1 MREVVITGTGILSP
15 LGHGVPA
22 NRQALIAG
30 RNGVRRIQNFE
41 SAGFPI
47 QSAGEVEMESLARD
61 NARPGAMAELA
72 LAEALASA
80 GLPAPGET
88 EPNSQWAASFAIGK
102 PTVDLE
108 LLIGQR
114 ARWQEEPTAAGVYR
128 LLPELVESRDVWD
141 PAALAARL
149 ARRAGAGGRVFSCYT
164 ACASGNDALGLGK
177 RLIER
182 GEADVV
188 IAGGTDSQVHPLSM
202 LEFDLLSALS
212 REEPELASR
221 PFDRNRTGF
230 VIGEG
235 AAVVVLEAREHA
247 ARRGAPVRARLAGY
261 GLSLDGYGLTKCH
274 PEGKGAA
281 QAMQAALDDAR
292 LSTAEIGY
300 INAHGTATVLN
311 DAAET
316 AAVRRVWGEAAK
328 SVPISSTKSL
338 TGHLLTAASAVEAVF
353 SLLALEGNFLPVN
366 RNYETPDPD
375 CDLDIIQGE
384 TRFAPLR
391 AVMSNGFG
399 FGGQNASLILT
410 RA

>member
-1 MREVVITGTGILSP
+1 MREVVITGAGVISP
-15 LGHGVPA
+15 LGEGLPA
-22 NRQALIAG
+22 HRAALIAG
-30 RNGVRRIQNFE
+30 RGGVRRIRGFD
-41 SAGFPI
+41 ATGFPI
-47 QSAGEVEMESLARD
+47 QSAGEVEKDDLVGG
-61 NARPGAMAELA
+61 NARPEAMAELA
-72 LAEALASA
+72 LAEALETA
-80 GLPAPGET
+80 GLPAPGVA
-88 EPNSQWAASFAIGK
+88 EPHPRWAASFAIGK
-102 PTVDLE
+102 PTVDLH
-108 LLIGQR
+108 LLLNQR
-114 ARWQEEPTAAGVYR
+114 ARWAADPTAEGVR
-128 LLPELVESRDVWD
+128 RHLPEFVELRDFYD
-141 PAALAARL
+141 PAALSARL
-149 ARRAGAGGRVFSCYT
+149 ALRAGAGGRVFSCYT
-164 ACASGNDALGLGK
+164 ACASGNDALGMGK

-188 IAGGTDSQVHPLSM
+188 IAGGTDCQVHPLSM
-202 LEFDLLSALS
+202 LEFELLSALS
-212 REEPELASR
+212 REAPEIASR

-235 AAVVVLEAREHA
+235 AAMVVLESREHA

-281 QAMQAALDDAR
+281 QAMQAALADAG
-292 LSTAEIGY
+292 LSAGDIGY

-311 DAAET
+311 DSAEA
-316 AAVRRVWGEAAK
+316 AAVHRVWGSAAK
-328 SVPISSTKSL
+328 SVPISSTKAM

-375 CDLDIIQGE
+375 CDLNIIQGE
-384 TRFAPLR
+384 TRFARLQ

>member
-1 MREVVITGTGILSP
+1 MREVVITGAGVISP
-15 LGHGVPA
+15 LGNGMPA
-22 NRQALIAG
+22 NRAALIAG
-30 RNGVRRIQNFE
+30 RNGVRRIRSFDVT
-41 SAGFPI
+41 GFPI
-47 QSAGEVEMESLARD
+47 QSAGEVEKEDLAGG
-61 NARPGAMAELA
+61 NARPEAMAELA
-72 LAEALASA
+72 LAEALESA
-80 GLPAPGET
+80 GLPAPGEA
-88 EPNSQWAASFAIGK
+88 EPNRRWTSSFAIGK

-108 LLIGQR
+108 LLLRQR
-114 ARWQEEPTAAGVYR
+114 ERWEEEPTAEGVHR
-128 LLPELVESRDVWD
+128 CVPDLVASRDVWD

-149 ARRAGAGGRVFSCYT
+149 ARQAGAAGRVFSCYT

-188 IAGGTDSQVHPLSM
+188 ITGGTDCQVHPLSM

-212 REEPELASR
+212 REAPEIASR

-235 AAVVVLEAREHA
+235 AAMVVLEAREHA
-247 ARRGAPVRARLAGY
+247 ERRGAPVRARLAGY

-281 QAMQAALDDAR
+281 QAMQAALDDAG
-292 LSTAEIGY
+292 LTTADIGY

-311 DAAET
+311 DSAET

-375 CDLDIIQGE
+375 CDLDIIQGQ
-384 TRFAPLR
+384 TRFASLR

>member
-1 MREVVITGTGILSP
+1 MREVVITGVGVISP
-15 LGHGVPA
+15 LGNGVAA

-30 RNGVRRIQNFE
+30 RNGVRRIRNFD
-41 SAGFPI
+41 STGFPI
-47 QSAGEVEMESLARD
+47 QSAGEVDLDDLARG
-61 NARPGAMAELA
+61 NARPEAMAKLA

-80 GLPAPGET
+80 GLPDPGVDAP
-88 EPNSQWAASFAIGK
+88 NRQWAASFAIGK
-102 PTVDLE
+102 PIVDLD
-108 LLIGQR
+108 LLLQHR
-114 ARWQEEPTAAGVYR
+114 PRWEQEPTAAGVHR

-149 ARRAGAGGRVFSCYT
+149 AHRAGVGGRVFSCYT

-188 IAGGTDSQVHPLSM
+188 IAGATDGQVHPLSM

-212 REEPELASR
+212 REAPEIASR
-221 PFDRNRTGF
+221 PFDRNRNGF
-230 VIGEG
+230 VVGEG
-235 AAVVVLEAREHA
+235 AAMLVLEAREHA

-281 QAMQAALDDAR
+281 QAMQAALDDAH

-328 SVPISSTKSL
+328 AVPISSTKSL
-338 TGHLLTAASAVEAVF
+338 TGHLLTAAAAVEAVF

-375 CDLDIIQGE
+375 CDLDIIHGQ

>member
-1 MREVVITGTGILSP
+1 MREVVITGAGILSP

-22 NRQALIAG
+22 NRQGLIAG

-47 QSAGEVEMESLARD
+47 QSAGEVEMETLARD
-61 NARPGAMAELA
+61 NARAEAMAELA

-80 GLPAPGET
+80 GLPAPGEA
-88 EPNSQWAASFAIGK
+88 EPNPQWAASFAIGK

-114 ARWQEEPTAAGVYR
+114 ARWQQEPTAAGVHR
-128 LLPELVESRDVWD
+128 LLPELVESRDQWD

-212 REEPELASR
+212 REAPEMASR

-235 AAVVVLEAREHA
+235 AAMVVLEAREHA

-292 LSTAEIGY
+292 LTTADIGY

>member
-1 MREVVITGTGILSP
+1 MRDVVITGAGVISP
-15 LGHGVPA
+15 LGNGVPA
-22 NRQALIAG
+22 TRQALITG
-30 RNGVRRIQNFE
+30 LNGVRRIQTFDI
-41 SAGFPI
+41 SGFPI
-47 QSAGEVEMESLARD
+47 QSAGEVDGAGLPTG
-61 NARPGAMAELA
+61 NARPEALAERA

-80 GLPAPGET
+80 GLPAPGAAEF
-88 EPNSQWAASFAIGK
+88 SHRWAASFAIGK

-108 LLIGQR
+108 LLLHQR
-114 ARWQEEPTAAGVYR
+114 ARWEQDPSAEGVRR
-128 LLPELVESRDVWD
+128 LLPELVASRDQWD

-188 IAGGTDSQVHPLSM
+188 IAGGADCQVHPLSM

-212 REEPELASR
+212 REAPDRASR
-221 PFDRNRTGF
+221 PFDRNRSGF

-235 AAVVVLEAREHA
+235 AAMLVLEARDHA
-247 ARRGAPVRARLAGY
+247 VKRGAPVRARLAGY

-292 LSTAEIGY
+292 LTTADIGY

-375 CDLDIIQGE
+375 CDLDIIHGQ

>member
-1 MREVVITGTGILSP
+1 MRDVVITGAGVISP
-15 LGHGVPA
+15 LGNGVPA
-22 NRQALIAG
+22 TRQALIAG
-30 RNGVRRIQNFE
+30 YNGVRRIQTFDIT
-41 SAGFPI
+41 GFPI
-47 QSAGEVEMESLARD
+47 QSAGEVDWAGLPTG
-61 NARPGAMAELA
+61 NARPEALAELA

-80 GLPAPGET
+80 GLPASGAAEA
-88 EPNSQWAASFAIGK
+88 SRRWAASFAIGK

-108 LLIGQR
+108 LLLHQR
-114 ARWQEEPTAAGVYR
+114 ARWEQDPSAEGVRR
-128 LLPELVESRDVWD
+128 LLPELVASRDQWD

-188 IAGGTDSQVHPLSM
+188 IAGGADCQVHPLSM

-212 REEPELASR
+212 REAPEMASR
-221 PFDRNRTGF
+221 PFDRNRSGF

-235 AAVVVLEAREHA
+235 AAMLVLEARDHA
-247 ARRGAPVRARLAGY
+247 VKRGAPVRARLAGY

-292 LSTAEIGY
+292 LTTADIGY

-375 CDLDIIQGE
+375 CDLDIIHGQA
-384 TRFAPLR
+384 RFAPLR